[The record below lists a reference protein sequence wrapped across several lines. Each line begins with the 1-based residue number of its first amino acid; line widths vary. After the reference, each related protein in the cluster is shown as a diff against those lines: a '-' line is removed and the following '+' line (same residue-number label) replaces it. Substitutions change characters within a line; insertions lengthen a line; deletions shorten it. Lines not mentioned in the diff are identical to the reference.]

1 MQPLKIYINTL
12 PITYKSGGIKTFLLK
27 LLDSFAAQENKNFE
41 YHLICSLHNKPIFLH
56 YSKHCNFKLIVYDIK
71 NAVAFKRIFFEQ
83 FRLNRFLKNQK
94 NSILLNICNVAV
106 IKCSIPQITIIQAPL
121 SIHAL
126 RKTLPGKYLSLSLMH
141 RIYYD
146 LLVMRSID
154 ISAKT
159 VAVSNYMK
167 SFLSRKQDK
176 IEVIYEG
183 VDTEQFQEKANN
195 KSLFEK
201 PYILAVNT
209 LFPYKNTDKII
220 KAYSIFKKKGFNH
233 KLVIAGRDPDGKQI
247 SFLKKIARKHNV
259 SEFVEFVGMVPHDEI
274 PKLYQ
279 NAILFIFLS
288 SVETFGLPILEAMSS
303 GIPVIASNKMSIPE
317 VVGNAGIL
325 VNPDDIND
333 IATRIEDVATC
344 TGLRKKMI
352 ADGNENIKLF
362 DWNATAQKFV
372 TLFVEVA
379 KNKSAIYE

>member
-27 LLDSFAAQENKNFE
+27 LLDAFAARENKNFE
-41 YHLICSLHNKPIFLH
+41 YHLICSLDNKPIFLH

-195 KSLFEK
+195 KSLFEE

-274 PKLYQ
+274 PKLYH

-379 KNKSAIYE
+379 KNKSATHE